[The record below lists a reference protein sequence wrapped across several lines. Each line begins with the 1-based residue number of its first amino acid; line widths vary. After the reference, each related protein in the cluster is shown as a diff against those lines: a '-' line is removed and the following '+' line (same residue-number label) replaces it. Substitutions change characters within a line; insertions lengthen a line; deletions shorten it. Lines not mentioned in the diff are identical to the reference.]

1 MIDIR
6 RPIVAALAPLL
17 LAGAAAAQQAKPD
30 FAGELKGLQ
39 EEFQKAQAAHNAARQ
54 QGKGGEAPEGAF
66 LPKYL
71 DLARR
76 AKGTNEGVKA
86 CALSIPLASRTTGA
100 KQAMEEAAALVVP
113 AGLAHPSVAEFAL
126 NLRFYGWSVALDRKV
141 EILRAIGEKAA
152 APDAR
157 AAGLFGVA
165 VLFTED
171 ASSTPA
177 QRKEARALFG
187 RVTEEFPKS
196 GPAREAKGYVFELE
210 RLQVGMQAP
219 DFDAVDGDGVKFK
232 LSEYRGK
239 VVLIDFWGFW

>member
-1 MIDIR
+1 MTIR
-6 RPIVAALAPLL
+6 RSLVAALAPLL
-17 LAGAAAAQQAKPD
+17 LAGAASAQQAKPD

-39 EEFQKAQAAHNAARQ
+39 EEFQKAQAAYNAARQ
-54 QGKGGEAPEGAF
+54 QGKGGEDPNGAF

-86 CALSIPLASRTTGA
+86 CALSIPLASRTTEA
-100 KQAMEEAAALVVP
+100 KKALEETATLVVP
-113 AGLAHPSVAEFAL
+113 AGLAHPAVAEFAG
-126 NLRFYGWSVALDRKV
+126 NLRFYGWSMGLDRRV

-152 APDAR
+152 APDAK

-165 VLFTED
+165 VLYAED

-187 RVTEEFPKS
+187 RVMEEFPKS
-196 GPAREAKGYVFELE
+196 GPAREAKGYVFDLE
-210 RLQVGMQAP
+210 HLQVGMQAP
-219 DFDAVDGDGVKFK
+219 DFEAVDGDGVKFR
-232 LSEYRGK
+232 LSQYRGK
-239 VVLIDFWGFW
+239 VVLLDFWGFW